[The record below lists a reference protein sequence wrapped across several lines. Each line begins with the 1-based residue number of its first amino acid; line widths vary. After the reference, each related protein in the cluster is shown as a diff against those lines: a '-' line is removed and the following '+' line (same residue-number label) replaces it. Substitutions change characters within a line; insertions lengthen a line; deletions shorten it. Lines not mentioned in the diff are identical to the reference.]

1 MLNKTMM
8 FVCLSV
14 AFMLTACNASMH
26 NAMLG
31 VQETSVG
38 EHRIK
43 VTDCYRTDKA
53 QAATTTEPS
62 GTIVHRYEPCR
73 DSKIEIRN
81 EELTVNGKPY
91 GKLNKGDAVVVD
103 HGKVLINESERRE
116 VAAK

>member
-1 MLNKTMM
+1 MSIKIKM
-8 FVCLSV
+8 FVCLTLT
-14 AFMLTACNASMH
+14 FMLTACNASMQ
-26 NAMLG
+26 NALLG

-53 QAATTTEPS
+53 QATTRTESP

-73 DSKIEIRN
+73 DAKIEIRN
-81 EELTVNGKPY
+81 QELTVNGKPY